1 MLAKR
6 LTSFR
11 TFKTMVTPS
20 ADVLAPSR
28 FTPLMQ
34 AYWVRALRVRVM
46 ICFGIPE
53 TGRGR
58 RGVRSI
64 GKSLGRAEVLLD
76 GVLSK
81 GLL

>member
-34 AYWVRALRVRVM
+34 AYWVKALRVKVT
-46 ICFGIPE
+46 ICFGIPGKE
-53 TGRGR
+53 KGMEGM
-58 RGVRSI
+58 RSM
-64 GKSLGRAEVLLD
+64 GGSWGWVEVLFNA
-76 GVLSK
+76 VLSE
-81 GLL
+81 GSV